1 MLVKVIKMMTL
12 ATSMNLPNLNHNL
25 NLKTISQT
33 MMVDLVI
40 STIIKLTQ
48 REERVTMTIMMDLA
62 TSVILT
68 TKNPPQRQ
76 PQPSNNHQLKMRKT
90 VMTILGT
97 LKISQLLHQY
107 SKSLWTL
114 SLKNQW

>member
-1 MLVKVIKMMTL
+1 MQVKVMKMMTL
-12 ATSMNLPNLNHNL
+12 ATSMNLPNL
-25 NLKTISQT
+25 SQT

-68 TKNPPQRQ
+68 TRNPPQRQ

-97 LKISQLLHQY
+97 LKISQRLNQY
-107 SKSLWTL
+107 NKSLWTL